1 MPRVRAGNDQGAP
14 GTIPALPPRAME
26 AALRFQ
32 ATSRALND
40 ARLDVN
46 PRHITYRDVDRGRDV
61 TVEAYVVALDAM
73 DAHLYLVPTG
83 KRVRVAVAHV
93 QSVQEGSR

>member
-1 MPRVRAGNDQGAP
+1 MPRVRADNDQGAP
-14 GTIPALPPRAME
+14 SVPAPLPPRAME

-40 ARLDVN
+40 ARRDVTT
-46 PRHITYRDVDRGRDV
+46 RSITYHDVEGGRDV
-61 TVEAYVVALDAM
+61 TVEAYVVSLDAM

-83 KRVRVAVAHV
+83 TRVRVAVAHV